1 MMEKFLENL
10 NEAEQ
15 LIKKID
21 HMIYITYPL
30 IQDKRLILKVI
41 SETKNAIIK
50 CINSI
55 LHYEYLYKRV
65 RLTKDPIK
73 NLRIFKIKC
82 APRYGISVEKI
93 KLMLELFD
101 LIEKHKKSP
110 FEFKKQEK
118 IVILSEDSTPKVI
131 IIEDAKEFLALAKE
145 ILIKSK
151 IKMGL

>member
-1 MMEKFLENL
+1 MEKFLENL
-10 NEAEQ
+10 HEAEQ

-21 HMIYITYPL
+21 HMVYVTYPL
-30 IQDKRLILKVI
+30 IQEKRLVLKII

-55 LHYEYLYKRV
+55 LQYEYLYKRV
-65 RLTKDPIK
+65 RLTKDPK
-73 NLRIFKIKC
+73 ENMKIFKVKC
-82 APRYGISVEKI
+82 APRYNISIEEI

-118 IVILSEDSTPKVI
+118 IVILSENSSPKVI
-131 IIEDAKEFLALAKE
+131 VIENAKEFLALAKG

-151 IKMGL
+151 NVMNI